1 MDFSFEIHFTDA
13 SEYFDFS
20 ASRVW
25 QTLRADLQENFDLEK
40 KFKSNR
46 NERCETWVSPPWKSG
61 CGILDIITSE

>member
-25 QTLRADLQENFDLEK
+25 
-40 KFKSNR
+40 
-46 NERCETWVSPPWKSG
+46 
-61 CGILDIITSE
+61 